1 MKVLGE
7 IRERASLDSVG
18 KIIEFV
24 IHSAKD
30 LGYSD
35 DRLNE
40 MERAFREVLT
50 NIITYAYK
58 ETSDDIQ
65 ITYTVDRADR
75 IVFKIVDWG
84 ISFNMLLASDPL
96 MREEYAEQG
105 IPQPSTRLIK
115 RYTDTVEY
123 QRLENMNYLLATF
136 SPAVRGDR

>member
-7 IRERASLDSVG
+7 IREQVSPDSMG
-18 KIIEFV
+18 KFMEFV
-24 IHSAKD
+24 IRSAKD

-40 MERAFREVLT
+40 MEHAFREVLT
-50 NIITYAYK
+50 NIVTYAYR
-58 ETSDDIQ
+58 ETSGDVQ

-75 IVFKIVDWG
+75 LVFKIIDWG
-84 ISFNMLLASDPL
+84 TSFNMLLASDPL

-136 SPAVRGDR
+136 SPAVRGNR